1 MYQLSLLEKNFG
13 NFIKN
18 FQEPSWVKQSRK
30 EAFKN
35 YTSLPLESSSLYS
48 KYSNANKLI
57 ADKVFLDDTNL
68 ENKSSSNDL
77 DIFSDRI
84 GEFSKTTSVLC
95 KNSKILE
102 SFLTDGLVKKGIV
115 ILNISQAL
123 SDYSDLIQKYLN
135 KNKLK
140 YLE

>member
-30 EAFKN
+30 EAFKS

-57 ADKVFLDDTNL
+57 AEKIFLNDTNL
-68 ENKSSSNDL
+68 QRQSSNDL

-84 GEFSKTTSVLC
+84 DEFNKTTSVLC
-95 KNSKILE
+95 KNSKIL
-102 SFLTDGLVKKGIV
+102 KKKV
-115 ILNISQAL
+115 
-123 SDYSDLIQKYLN
+123 
-135 KNKLK
+135 
-140 YLE
+140 